1 MSDFTNSAAYKRYQ
15 SILDLPDNGSQEMAK
30 AKEVA
35 RNKLGE
41 LGTSQMAKQAGVEDP
56 FAKATKTTSSRG
68 GAGAGGGGADMEMM
82 HGMLTPNPKATYKKG
97 GKVKLFKHHDG
108 IAQRGKTRA

>member
-1 MSDFTNSAAYKRYQ
+1 MADDLASKYPGAKITVAGAQAPSDEYSPNRMGESR
-15 SILDLPDNGSQEMAK
+15 IEN
-30 AKEVA
+30 EVA
-35 RNKLGE
+35 RNRSDSRTLAPYEKKAIK
-41 LGTSQMAKQAGVEDP
+41 MAA
-56 FAKATKTTSSRG
+56 SRG

-82 HGMLTPNPKATYKKG
+82 HGMLMPNPKANYKKG